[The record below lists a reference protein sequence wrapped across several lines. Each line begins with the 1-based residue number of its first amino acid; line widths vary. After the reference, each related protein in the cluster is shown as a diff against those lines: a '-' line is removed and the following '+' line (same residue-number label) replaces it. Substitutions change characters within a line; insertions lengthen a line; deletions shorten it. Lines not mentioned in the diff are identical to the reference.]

1 MVIKFIYGENDV
13 AMELDTSFSLSFLS
27 KMMEQKLIGK
37 DFLKSIAEG
46 KLKIDEFD
54 DFFNIPYCCY
64 LNGTKDPMTKKEFDE
79 RWILDVPLM
88 RNIYQLVIYGN
99 GTDSKMKNVFRVPE
113 DPKTEVKGPQTS
125 GRE

>member
-1 MVIKFIYGENDV
+1 
-13 AMELDTSFSLSFLS
+13 MELDTSFSLSFLS

-54 DFFNIPYCCY
+54 DFFNLPYCCY